1 MRQDRKSLGIIVLR
15 PGGETEERWDMGWYT
30 FINGTVRRGR
40 RCNVMCP
47 VQEFFVAIAQ
57 CVLLLL
63 PRSWPPWTTAIAS
76 VLLAS
81 EIDHGSATSK
91 NKEFFFVNYREM
103 SNGKM
108 IFYRMVWFL
117 KGPRVRRDTQT
128 DTRRFSGAWIGLVR
142 SGRCGPSSFFHVER
156 LQLQLERARRDFL
169 LAL

>member
-1 MRQDRKSLGIIVLR
+1 VRLVLATEIVAANSHRFRPACIRDRPWLCHEQKQGI
-15 PGGETEERWDMGWYT
+15 
-30 FINGTVRRGR
+30 
-40 RCNVMCP
+40 
-47 VQEFFVAIAQ
+47 
-57 CVLLLL
+57 
-63 PRSWPPWTTAIAS
+63 
-76 VLLAS
+76 
-81 EIDHGSATSK
+81 
-91 NKEFFFVNYREM
+91 FFFVNYREM

-117 KGPRVRRDTQT
+117 KGPRVRRDTQI